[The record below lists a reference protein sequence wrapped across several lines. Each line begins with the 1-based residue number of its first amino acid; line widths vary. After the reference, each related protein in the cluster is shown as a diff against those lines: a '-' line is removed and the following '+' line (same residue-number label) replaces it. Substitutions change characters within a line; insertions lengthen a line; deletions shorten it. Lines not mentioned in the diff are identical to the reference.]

1 VVGKEVSLNHLPQK
15 LDGNIIL
22 SPDLHPTFKDL
33 VPSVANVIVRKF
45 KGWVD
50 RDDVKQECYLWAIG
64 RGQQFTDLLNEENPN
79 KREQNEKRIAYQMR
93 RVAERYARKEKASK
107 AGYHISDEAFYDTT
121 TIAQLIPFVI
131 ASVVDGTVLEQAQE
145 MINDGQPRKQSTPAE
160 GGNLLAILIDIKKSY
175 LKLEQEDKTILQM
188 RYHDNLTL
196 QQIAQYLECATST
209 ADRRC
214 TSALRRLQDK
224 LGGDTPWS

>member
-1 VVGKEVSLNHLPQK
+1 MTPE
-15 LDGNIIL
+15 
-22 SPDLHPTFKDL
+22 LHPTFKDL

-50 RDDVKQECYLWAIG
+50 RDDVKQECYLWAVG
-64 RGQQFTDLLNEENPN
+64 RGQQFTDLLNEENPE
-79 KREQNEKRIAYQMR
+79 KREQNERRIAYQMK
-93 RVAERYARKEKASK
+93 RVAERYARREKASK

-188 RYHDNLTL
+188 RYHDNFTL

>member
-1 VVGKEVSLNHLPQK
+1 MTPE
-15 LDGNIIL
+15 
-22 SPDLHPTFKDL
+22 LHPTLYDL
-33 VPSVANVIVRKF
+33 VPSVSNVIFRKF

-50 RDDVKQECYLWAIG
+50 REDVKQECYLWAIG

-93 RVAERYARKEKASK
+93 RVAERYARREKASK
-107 AGYHISDEAFYDTT
+107 AGYHTSDEAFYDTT

-131 ASVVDGTVLEQAQE
+131 ASVIDGTVLEQAQE
-145 MINDGQPRKQSTPAE
+145 MLNDGQPRKQSTPAE
-160 GGNLLAILIDIKKSY
+160 GGNLLAILIDSKKSF

-188 RYHDNLTL
+188 RYHENFTL
-196 QQIAQYLECATST
+196 QQVAQFLECAIST

-214 TSALRRLQDK
+214 TSALRRLQNN
-224 LGGDTPWS
+224 LGGETPWS

>member
-1 VVGKEVSLNHLPQK
+1 MTFE
-15 LDGNIIL
+15 
-22 SPDLHPTFKDL
+22 LHPTFKDL

-50 RDDVKQECYLWAIG
+50 RDDVKQECYLWAVG

>member
-1 VVGKEVSLNHLPQK
+1 M
-15 LDGNIIL
+15 
-22 SPDLHPTFKDL
+22 
-33 VPSVANVIVRKF
+33 ANVIVRKF

-50 RDDVKQECYLWAIG
+50 REDVKQECYLWAIG

-93 RVAERYARKEKASK
+93 RVAERYARREKASK
-107 AGYHISDEAFYDTT
+107 AGYHISDEAFYDTA

-131 ASVVDGTVLEQAQE
+131 ASVIDGTVLEQAQE
-145 MINDGQPRKQSTPAE
+145 MINDGTPRKQSTPAE
-160 GGNLLAILIDIKKSY
+160 GGNLLAILIDIKKCY

-188 RYHDNLTL
+188 RYHDNFTL
-196 QQIAQYLECATST
+196 QQIGQYLECATST

-224 LGGDTPWS
+224 LGGNTPWS

>member
-1 VVGKEVSLNHLPQK
+1 MTF
-15 LDGNIIL
+15 
-22 SPDLHPTFKDL
+22 DLHPTFKDL

-79 KREQNEKRIAYQMR
+79 KREQNEKRIAYQMK
-93 RVAERYARKEKASK
+93 RVAERYARREKASK

>member
-1 VVGKEVSLNHLPQK
+1 M
-15 LDGNIIL
+15 
-22 SPDLHPTFKDL
+22 SPELHPTLYEL
-33 VPSVANVIVRKF
+33 VPSVSYVISRKF
-45 KGWVD
+45 KGWVET
-50 RDDVKQECYLWAIG
+50 DDIKQECYLWAIG
-64 RGQQFTDLLNEENPN
+64 RGQQFTDLLNEPEPN
-79 KREQNEKRIAYQMR
+79 KREQNEKRIAWQMR
-93 RVAERYARKEKASK
+93 RMGERFARKQKAAK
-107 AGYHISDEAFYDTT
+107 AGYHTSDEAYYDTT

-160 GGNLLAILIDIKKSY
+160 GGNLLAILIDIKKAFI
-175 LKLEQEDKTILQM
+175 KLEQEDKTILQM
-188 RYHDNLTL
+188 RYHDNFTL

-224 LGGDTPWS
+224 LGGESPWN

>member
-1 VVGKEVSLNHLPQK
+1 M
-15 LDGNIIL
+15 
-22 SPDLHPTFKDL
+22 SPELHPTLYEL
-33 VPSVANVIVRKF
+33 VPSVAYSIVNKF

-50 RDDVKQECYLWAIG
+50 PDDVRQECYLWAIG
-64 RGQQFTDLLNEENPN
+64 RGQHFTDLLNEENPD

-93 RVAERYARKEKASK
+93 RVAERYARKEKARK
-107 AGYHISDEAFYDTT
+107 AGYKTTDEAFYDTT

-145 MINDGQPRKQSTPAE
+145 MINDGTPRKQSTPAE
-160 GGNLLAILIDIKKSY
+160 GGNLLAILIDIKKAY

-188 RYHDNLTL
+188 RYHDSFTL

-214 TSALRRLQDK
+214 VSALRRLQDK
-224 LGGDTPWS
+224 LGGQTPWN

>member
-1 VVGKEVSLNHLPQK
+1 MTFE
-15 LDGNIIL
+15 
-22 SPDLHPTFKDL
+22 LHPTFKDL

-79 KREQNEKRIAYQMR
+79 KREQNEKRIAYQMK
-93 RVAERYARKEKASK
+93 RVAERYARREKASK